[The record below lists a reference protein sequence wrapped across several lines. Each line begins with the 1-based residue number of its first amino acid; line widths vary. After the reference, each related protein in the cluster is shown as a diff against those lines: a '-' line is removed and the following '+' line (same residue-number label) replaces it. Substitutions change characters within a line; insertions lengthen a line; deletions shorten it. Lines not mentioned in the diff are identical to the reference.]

1 MELFSVSYTSVSV
14 LSIIEPDSSK
24 GIFLEIGDIPTEWLK
39 YHYDVISNNSI
50 YNKNNA
56 SGLGTNT
63 YKTMKALTDIV
74 KFDIDNTSKRL
85 GELADSV
92 TIKEAII
99 AVPYSTAVSTED
111 ATLTNYRQQSKT
123 FFSIDRK
130 KIDACLD
137 SAIGSETGDSLGFAG
152 ESIRKLVQKMQR
164 YNLPPQFDFI
174 NNLAVVPMA
183 MYIFEFEYTFD
194 KDDLSYIWQNL
205 APRNYQKITKTFASV
220 AHPLAANELLEAE
233 DILNENTR
241 WMVFKVKQRSQVGYE
256 DQITSQAGESANK
269 GEVFDNPTKKSS
281 TYPIEFNWPYDYV
294 SFVESIKFD
303 TEVLYRHPTKQLSKG
318 TLTAENFNKQ
328 AERGEPNVQGTTA
341 TSRTAEGTPR
351 GTAGPATRAGGR
363 GGTRGGGNY

>member
-1 MELFSVSYTSVSV
+1 
-14 LSIIEPDSSK
+14 
-24 GIFLEIGDIPTEWLK
+24 
-39 YHYDVISNNSI
+39 
-50 YNKNNA
+50 
-56 SGLGTNT
+56 
-63 YKTMKALTDIV
+63 MKALTDIV

-92 TIKEAII
+92 TIKEAIV

-137 SAIGSETGDSLGFAG
+137 SAIGSATGDSLDFAG

-174 NNLAVVPMA
+174 NNLAIDPMA

-233 DILNENTR
+233 DILGENTR

-303 TEVLYRHPTKQLSKG
+303 TEVLYRGSTEQLSKG
-318 TLTAENFNKQ
+318 KLSAENLNQ
-328 AERGEPNVQGTTA
+328 QTMRGEPKVGGSERSGPTRTA
-341 TSRTAEGTPR
+341 TTTGR
-351 GTAGPATRAGGR
+351 GTSRGGGRTGGR
-363 GGTRGGGNY
+363 GGGGGGGRGNY